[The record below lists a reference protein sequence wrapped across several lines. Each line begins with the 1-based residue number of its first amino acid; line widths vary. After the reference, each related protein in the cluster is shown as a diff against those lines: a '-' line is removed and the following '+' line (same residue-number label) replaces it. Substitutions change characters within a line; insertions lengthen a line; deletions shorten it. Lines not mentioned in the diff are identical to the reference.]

1 MASWIKE
8 KQQSAPFF
16 GANSSWLEQYYD
28 LYLQD
33 PESVTPELQQL
44 FQQFDGEQPDIR
56 HQPVIERFLAAAQQ
70 PAGGELSGDADHA
83 MKQAAVL
90 RLINSYRLRGHQK
103 ADLDPIDYS
112 KRPATPDLELSFH
125 GLSEADLKTRF
136 NTGSMVTEENEMA
149 LADIIDTLEQVYCRH
164 IGVEYMH
171 ITDIE
176 KREWLQQ
183 RLEQPAGRF

>member
-1 MASWIKE
+1 MANWIKE

-16 GANSSWLEQYYD
+16 GANSSWLEDYYD

-33 PESVTPELQQL
+33 PDAVTPELQAL
-44 FQQFDGEQPDIR
+44 FSQFDGEQPDIR
-56 HQPVIERFLAAAQQ
+56 HQPVIDQFVAAGKL
-70 PAGGELSGDADHA
+70 PAGGGVSGDADHA

-112 KRPATPDLELSFH
+112 HRPPTPDLELSFH
-125 GLSEADLKTRF
+125 GLSEADLNTRF
-136 NTGSMVTEENEMA
+136 NTGSMVTEQSEMS
-149 LADIIDTLEQVYCRH
+149 LADIIKTLEQVYCRH

-183 RLEQPAGRF
+183 RL